1 MVAALVL
8 ITGVMLVMIAGAVF
22 LIATGDALI
31 LPSLIPLAPWLVA
44 FGSLLIILTEIILF
58 FGKKEDRRTA
68 VKDLSYLVP
77 TMLISAGIG
86 YLAQYFLWKI

>member
-8 ITGVMLVMIAGAVF
+8 ITGVMLVMVTGAVF
-22 LIATGDALI
+22 LIATGDAHI
-31 LPSLIPLAPWLVA
+31 LPTLVPLAPWLVA
-44 FGSLLIILTEIILF
+44 FGSLLLIFTEIILF

-86 YLAQYFLWKI
+86 YLAQHFLWKI

>member
-8 ITGVMLVMIAGAVF
+8 ITGVTLVMVAGAGF
-22 LIATGDALI
+22 LVWTGDAHI

-44 FGSLLIILTEIILF
+44 FGSLLLILTEIILF

-68 VKDLSYLVP
+68 FKDLAYLAP

-86 YLAQYFLWKI
+86 YLAQHFLWNI